1 MLVVEASGRELIT
14 SYKFIDLLVKK
25 GGRVTI
31 AADYAGGKCQNID
44 YVNLNGP

>member
-25 GGRVTI
+25 GVESRLQLI
-31 AADYAGGKCQNID
+31 MPGGNAKI
-44 YVNLNGP
+44 LITLFI